1 MYNVGNNHHL
11 KQNIILMMFGD
22 INMSIYGMSDRAI
35 LKEIGRRLKR
45 KRLEKNFSQQKL
57 ADLAGINRT
66 TVSDIEQGSPSGVLT
81 LVGILRALDALDEL
95 NSFLPDPGISPLQLA
110 KMKGKERRRAS
121 RQITNKNKGKSDW

>member
-1 MYNVGNNHHL
+1 
-11 KQNIILMMFGD
+11 
-22 INMSIYGMSDRAI
+22 MSIYGMSNRAI

-45 KRLEKNFSQQKL
+45 KRLEKNLSQQKL

-66 TVSDIEQGSPSGVLT
+66 TVRDIEQGSPFGVLT
-81 LVGILRALDALDEL
+81 LVEILRALDALDEL

-121 RQITNKNKGKSDW
+121 RQIAENKKGKSDW